1 MTTNLPFS
9 LLKPAAAGQYGPRDD
24 WRIATAG
31 DWFNVESVVR
41 RISGPVIVDFETTG
55 LNFLAP
61 DFRTVGIGLSGK
73 GLEGGIYFS
82 LKNGEDPTTLIKA
95 LCKREL
101 VAHNVTYDAGVLER
115 MIRDHDL
122 PSTLSARWPWKWD
135 TISMYFHLSQHEW
148 PQQRYGLKAAQVE
161 VLGWEDKGDV
171 KLDAWLSE
179 RGLRKGDMWRAPD
192 EILGEYGC
200 YDVQSTYQLFEHLLP
215 QLEQFPDA
223 VQFISEVEVPYH
235 YRAIVEMRF
244 AGMKMDV
251 PRLSKLQESLQTEVD
266 AFRSQ
271 FMNHE
276 QVKPWIDTIN
286 IDKELELLDKEPDKL
301 TGTGKPSVRYA
312 NWLDKWK
319 SRHED
324 AGEWVNT
331 NSKKQLRD
339 LFFNHLYRHG
349 PVEPIIGYD
358 GSQRAFKNGKLMW
371 EVDLFVDGKKIAHEW
386 ASKTSDV
393 PVDKEVLGKL
403 GEVGEML
410 LDYNKKNKLLGY
422 VKGMAES
429 LVDGIHHGQLRPLG
443 TMTGRAA
450 GSGGINLQ
458 QIPKDPEYLECFVA
472 REGHTLIDADVT
484 ALEPCVLAELSEC
497 PNYMKLYG
505 PEAKPNDIYLF
516 VGANT
521 QALGETLRKYGYNP
535 DNPTP
540 DTIKLTKKNL
550 KKERSIAKVL
560 HLSSGYGAGANKIW
574 KTLLGQGIE
583 LSLDDAKQIHKDY
596 WHLFRRIKD
605 YEQELL
611 GERENNGGYII
622 DGIGMPVTIGK
633 FKKKDIL
640 NSLIQGTG
648 HRVLV
653 RHIANV
659 MKLRDKSGLDFKF
672 WIADIH
678 DQTTIETPTHLTQAV
693 LELFRE
699 AEDLTNAG
707 LGGIINLK
715 IEPEAAQNFAPFKL

>member
-1 MTTNLPFS
+1 
-9 LLKPAAAGQYGPRDD
+9 
-24 WRIATAG
+24 
-31 DWFNVESVVR
+31 
-41 RISGPVIVDFETTG
+41 
-55 LNFLAP
+55 
-61 DFRTVGIGLSGK
+61 
-73 GLEGGIYFS
+73 
-82 LKNGEDPTTLIKA
+82 
-95 LCKREL
+95 
-101 VAHNVTYDAGVLER
+101 
-115 MIRDHDL
+115 
-122 PSTLSARWPWKWD
+122 
-135 TISMYFHLSQHEW
+135 
-148 PQQRYGLKAAQVE
+148 
-161 VLGWEDKGDV
+161 V

-179 RGLRKGDMWRAPD
+179 HNLGKGDMWRAPD

-244 AGMKMDV
+244 AGMQMDV

-271 FMNHE
+271 FINHE
-276 QVKPWIDTIN
+276 LVTPWVYAIDNLKIE
-286 IDKELELLDKEPDKL
+286 ELRESQPPKHTK
-301 TGTGKPSVRYA
+301 TGKVAAR
-312 NWLDKWK
+312 WTKWREKLDDYTRA
-319 SRHED
+319 S
-324 AGEWVNT
+324 WVNT
-331 NSKKQLRD
+331 NSKAQLRD

-349 PVEPIIGYD
+349 PVEPVIGYD

-371 EVDLFVDGKKIAHEW
+371 EVDLFVEGKKIAHEW

-403 GEVGEML
+403 GEVGAML
-410 LDYNKKNKLLGY
+410 LEYNKKNKLLGY

-429 LVDGIHHGQLRPLG
+429 LVDGIHHGQIRPLG

-450 GSGGINLQ
+450 GAGGINLQ
-458 QIPKDPEYLECFVA
+458 QIPKDPEYLECFIA

-497 PNYMKLYG
+497 PSYMKLYG
-505 PEAKPNDIYLF
+505 PGAKPNDVYLF
-516 VGANT
+516 GMSNMRIFKDK
-521 QALGETLRKYGYNP
+521 LRAWGYDADNP
-535 DNPTP
+535 DKAAIEY
-540 DTIKLTKKNL
+540 IKENHKKV
-550 KKERSIAKVL
+550 RGIGKVT
-560 HLSSGYGAGANKIW
+560 HLSAGYGAGPQKIW
-574 KTLLGQGIE
+574 KTLVAQGIDI
-583 LSLDDAKQIHKDY
+583 SLEDTKEIHADY
-596 WHLFRRIKD
+596 WELYKRVKE

-611 GERENNGGYII
+611 SERENNGGYVI

-640 NSLIQGTG
+640 NSLIQGCG
-648 HRVLV
+648 HRILV